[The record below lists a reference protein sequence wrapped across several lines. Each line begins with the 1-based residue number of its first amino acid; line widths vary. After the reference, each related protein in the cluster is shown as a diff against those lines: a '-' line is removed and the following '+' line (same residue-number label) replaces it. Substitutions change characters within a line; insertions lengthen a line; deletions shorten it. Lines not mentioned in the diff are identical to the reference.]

1 MEVRQAAALHP
12 DSQGQARRSAGRRG
26 NAGRR
31 ARPAARFRR
40 RVLLQGIRRAAP
52 PAPGAGTA
60 QGLRAAGRRDRQVGR
75 RIRIPAARDPLGLP
89 GQHSRT
95 RNRGGCGEAD
105 GDLDLQRRA
114 RSFRCAQAPLPAS
127 SHRLPRTEARG
138 AHRRKPRAWNREIPA
153 HADRRL
159 HQPGPHSRSEEA
171 AVGQRNHRLGARAGA
186 AAVFGAGSSD
196 RQGHAQRALEIRGRH
211 RDHAAPGDDLR
222 RQSRT
227 ARRVRLGALMREEL
241 HRFFRAARGAGVR
254 VSPAESI
261 DAMKAVADVGFGD
274 RDILRDTLLLTL
286 AKNQDEKRALGETFD
301 LFFSQPEVKDE
312 AAPEDAAQGALPDS
326 TSSETPPG
334 GDAGAPAPQMGELA
348 QMLMSRDRNAIAA
361 AMANAASAASLSDIR
376 YFTQRGIFS
385 TRILEAL
392 GIERLRDDMD
402 ALTATN
408 PAEAER
414 LAAALEA
421 LRENVRDVVSQALLL
436 YGREESEN
444 LRNEILRNAPLAR
457 LERRQVEQMKAL
469 IRAIAR
475 RLRERYSKPRKRQ
488 RRGHLDVRRT
498 LRRNAAW
505 GGIPFLTSW
514 KRRHRDRP
522 KIVAL
527 CDVAG
532 SVAQVSDFFLLLIHS
547 LHEVVDDV
555 RSFAFSGHLIEVS
568 DILDTK
574 SPEEAMKEIMSKV
587 GFGSSDYGGSLV
599 DFEKGWIRSVTPK
612 TTVVVLGDARTNN
625 LDPRAD
631 ILRTISERSKRLVW
645 LNPEGRMA
653 WGWGDSEMPRY
664 AAFCSVV
671 RQCATAKQLERA
683 VSDIVAAYQ

>member
-1 MEVRQAAALHP
+1 
-12 DSQGQARRSAGRRG
+12 
-26 NAGRR
+26 
-31 ARPAARFRR
+31 
-40 RVLLQGIRRAAP
+40 
-52 PAPGAGTA
+52 
-60 QGLRAAGRRDRQVGR
+60 
-75 RIRIPAARDPLGLP
+75 
-89 GQHSRT
+89 
-95 RNRGGCGEAD
+95 
-105 GDLDLQRRA
+105 
-114 RSFRCAQAPLPAS
+114 
-127 SHRLPRTEARG
+127 
-138 AHRRKPRAWNREIPA
+138 
-153 HADRRL
+153 
-159 HQPGPHSRSEEA
+159 
-171 AVGQRNHRLGARAGA
+171 
-186 AAVFGAGSSD
+186 
-196 RQGHAQRALEIRGRH
+196 
-211 RDHAAPGDDLR
+211 
-222 RQSRT
+222 
-227 ARRVRLGALMREEL
+227 MREEL

-261 DAMKAVADVGFGD
+261 DAMKAVADVGFAD

-301 LFFSQPEVKDE
+301 LFFSQPEVKGE
-312 AAPEDAAQGALPDS
+312 IAPEDDAKDAANSAAPSAMADESGEAGV
-326 TSSETPPG
+326 PP
-334 GDAGAPAPQMGELA
+334 PEMGELA
-348 QMLMSRDRNAIAA
+348 QMLMSQDRNAVAA
-361 AMANAASAASLSDIR
+361 AVAGAANAASLSDIR

-385 TRILEAL
+385 TRILNLL
-392 GIERLRDDMD
+392 GIERLRDDLD
-402 ALTATN
+402 ALTSTN
-408 PAEAER
+408 PAVAER
-414 LAAALEA
+414 LGTALAA
-421 LRENVRDVVSQALLL
+421 LRENVSEVVSQALVL

-469 IRAIAR
+469 IHAMAR

-488 RRGHLDVRRT
+488 RRGHLDIRRT

-505 GGIPFLTSW
+505 GGVPFLTSW

-522 KIVAL
+522 QIVAL
-527 CDVAG
+527 CDVSG

-568 DILDTK
+568 DILESQ
-574 SPEEAMKEIMSKV
+574 SPEAAMREIMSKV

-599 DFEKGWIRSVTPK
+599 DFEKGWIKTVTPK
-612 TTVVVLGDARTNN
+612 TTVIVLGDARTNN

-631 ILRTISERSKRLVW
+631 ILRRISERSKRLVW
-645 LNPEGRMA
+645 LNPEGRMG

>member
-1 MEVRQAAALHP
+1 MEGETQ
-12 DSQGQARRSAGRRG
+12 
-26 NAGRR
+26 
-31 ARPAARFRR
+31 
-40 RVLLQGIRRAAP
+40 
-52 PAPGAGTA
+52 PG
-60 QGLRAAGRRDRQVGR
+60 
-75 RIRIPAARDPLGLP
+75 DPG
-89 GQHSRT
+89 
-95 RNRGGCGEAD
+95 
-105 GDLDLQRRA
+105 
-114 RSFRCAQAPLPAS
+114 AQAP
-127 SHRLPRTEARG
+127 
-138 AHRRKPRAWNREIPA
+138 
-153 HADRRL
+153 
-159 HQPGPHSRSEEA
+159 
-171 AVGQRNHRLGARAGA
+171 
-186 AAVFGAGSSD
+186 
-196 RQGHAQRALEIRGRH
+196 
-211 RDHAAPGDDLR
+211 
-222 RQSRT
+222 
-227 ARRVRLGALMREEL
+227 EL
-241 HRFFRAARGAGVR
+241 
-254 VSPAESI
+254 
-261 DAMKAVADVGFGD
+261 
-274 RDILRDTLLLTL
+274 
-286 AKNQDEKRALGETFD
+286 
-301 LFFSQPEVKDE
+301 
-312 AAPEDAAQGALPDS
+312 
-326 TSSETPPG
+326 
-334 GDAGAPAPQMGELA
+334 GELA

-361 AMANAASAASLSDIR
+361 AMANATNAASLSDIR

-385 TRILEAL
+385 SRILEQL
-392 GIERLRDDMD
+392 GIERLRDDLD
-402 ALTATN
+402 ALTAAN

-421 LRENVRDVVSQALLL
+421 LRENVRDVVNQALVL
-436 YGREESEN
+436 YGREETEN

-488 RRGHLDVRRT
+488 RRGHLDTRKT

-505 GGIPFLTSW
+505 GGVPFLTSW

-522 KIVAL
+522 KIVAI
-527 CDVAG
+527 CDVSG

-568 DILDTK
+568 DILDTR
-574 SPEEAMKEIMSKV
+574 SPEEAMSEIMSKV

-599 DFEKGWIRSVTPK
+599 DFEKGWIRTVTAK
-612 TTVVVLGDARTNN
+612 TTVIVLGDARTNN

-631 ILRTISERSKRLVW
+631 ILRRISERSKRLVW